1 MWDRTLRQLHTIR
14 AALMTGLDHGE
25 MRQAVWERQYWTR
38 ADEQRDHVLV
48 FEEVQKRQLNI
59 KEDLQRADGR
69 GAPRLRRLWR
79 RFAPSREAA
88 GAGRRGWGVVSTST
102 TL

>member
-1 MWDRTLRQLHTIR
+1 
-14 AALMTGLDHGE
+14 MTGLDHGE
-25 MRQAVWERQYWTR
+25 MRQAVWERQDWTR
-38 ADEQRDHVLV
+38 VGVLNVLV